1 MGGTLSAAEVRLAL
15 RLFLRP
21 LPAEPGRTVEAFER
35 AFAEA
40 VDVPHAAAFGSGRVA
55 LWAILRAI
63 GAGADDE
70 VIVPGYTCVA
80 VPNAVRFAGA
90 RPVYADIDPRT
101 FNVTAETCERVLT
114 PRARAL
120 VVGHTYGLP
129 APMEELRG
137 LAARHGLFLIE
148 DVAHALGSTYRGRP
162 AGSWGDAAF
171 FSTEHSK
178 IITTGLGGVATATDP
193 DLAARLRAIQA
204 TCPPPEAGRVRRL
217 LIPHLAIGL
226 WYRNR
231 QIRMGDLVLYRSRL
245 YHLAVWG
252 TPSLEHGGIEP
263 PGYRSGMGDAQARLG
278 LEQLRRL
285 ERLNAARVATTHAY
299 EEALRGSGLELGL
312 AAPAE
317 GDQTVYV
324 RVPYRA
330 RRREAL
336 LAAARAERLDLGLW
350 FESPV
355 HPGDTDLAAV
365 GYSPGSCPVAEETS
379 REIVNLPCHP
389 MVTATDVA
397 RYADL
402 LARVER
408 Q

>member
-1 MGGTLSAAEVRLAL
+1 
-15 RLFLRP
+15 
-21 LPAEPGRTVEAFER
+21 
-35 AFAEA
+35 
-40 VDVPHAAAFGSGRVA
+40 
-55 LWAILRAI
+55 
-63 GAGADDE
+63 
-70 VIVPGYTCVA
+70 
-80 VPNAVRFAGA
+80 
-90 RPVYADIDPRT
+90 
-101 FNVTAETCERVLT
+101 VLT

-129 APMEELRG
+129 APIEELRA
-137 LAARHGLFLIE
+137 LAARHRLFLIE

-178 IITTGLGGVATATDP
+178 IITTGLGGVATSADP
-193 DLAARLRAIQA
+193 EVAARLKTIQA
-204 TCPPPEAGRVRRL
+204 TCPPPGAARVRRM

-226 WYRNR
+226 WYRKR
-231 QIRMGDLVLYRSRL
+231 QIRVGDLVLYRSRL
-245 YHLAVWG
+245 YQFAVWG
-252 TPSLEHGGIEP
+252 TPPAEHGGIEP
-263 PGYRSGMGDAQARLG
+263 SGYRSRMGDAQARLG

-285 ERLNAARVATTHAY
+285 AKLNAARVATVHAY
-299 EEALRGSGLELGL
+299 EAALRERGVDL
-312 AAPAE
+312 ALAGATKA
-317 GDQTVYV
+317 DRTVYV

-336 LAAARAERLDLGLW
+336 LAAGREERLDLGLW

-365 GYSPGSCPVAEETS
+365 GYSVGSCPVAEAAC

-389 MVTATDVA
+389 MVTAADVT

-402 LARVER
+402 LARVEGR
-408 Q
+408 